1 MGVEKSDKSA
11 TDERAD
17 PDDGRDSRRLSEE
30 NIALRLAWE
39 MRRRGWS
46 QDRMAQELTNAG
58 CPTHQSAISK
68 IVNSKPDGSRRAIS
82 VDEAIAMAQVFGL
95 PFEELPLPPEAA
107 EGRDLHNLSRAV
119 TQEGRDAR
127 DQYARFILAW
137 ARLRHRLSEQAN
149 HAFYQEFLSTRRVSA
164 DTTSK
169 AIETWLDA
177 DSWRDVEVAYDVLE
191 RTLQT
196 MGTGR
201 DLTPPTQDR
210 RWRHSIVADLLRLRD
225 LFSRRIPSSQV
236 RAVPEL
242 VQGFADVLIRAGIMG
257 AAIPVIDS
265 YVRGVTHSTDD
276 VVAEIDARLQ
286 QIIDREP
293 QDRLDRL
300 ESLAALIGL
309 RWKGSETKH
318 EQEELAAQLG
328 ATPEDYAHAKKI
340 GGIYREIGPR

>member
-1 MGVEKSDKSA
+1 MGAEMSDKRGA
-11 TDERAD
+11 GERVD
-17 PDDGRDSRRLSEE
+17 PGDDRDPRRLSEE

-82 VDEAIAMAQVFGL
+82 VDEAIAMAQVFGIPL
-95 PFEELPLPPEAA
+95 EELPLPSEGA
-107 EGRDLHNLSRAV
+107 EGRDLHDLSRTV

-127 DQYARFILAW
+127 EQYARFILAW
-137 ARLRHRLSEQAN
+137 ARLRHRLSQQENQA
-149 HAFYQEFLSTRRVSA
+149 AYKEFLSTRRVAA
-164 DTTSK
+164 DRTSE
-169 AIETWLDA
+169 AIETWLAA
-177 DSWRDVEVAYDVLE
+177 DSWRDAAVTYDVLE

-196 MGTGR
+196 MGNGR

-225 LFSRRIPSSQV
+225 LFGRTIPGSQV

-242 VQGFADVLIRAGIMG
+242 VQDSAEVLVRAGMLD
-257 AAIPVIDS
+257 AAILIIDS
-265 YVRGVTHSTDD
+265 YERGEAHSTDD
-276 VVAEIDARLQ
+276 VVAEIDTRLQ
-286 QIIDREP
+286 QIIDRKP
-293 QDRLDRL
+293 QDRLDYL
-300 ESLAALIGL
+300 ESLAARIGL
-309 RWKGSETKH
+309 RWKGGETKQ

-328 ATPEDYAHAKKI
+328 ATSEDYVDAKKV
-340 GGIYREIGPR
+340 GGIYRDTRLR